1 MVVEPVSTSRAM
13 GVANMLKARVRKN
26 AGNMKN
32 DIRETM
38 MGVMQQRCG
47 EESVRL
53 FHN

>member
-13 GVANMLKARVRKN
+13 GAANMLKARVRKN
-26 AGNMKN
+26 AENMEN

-38 MGVMQQRCG
+38 MGVVQQKCG
-47 EESVRL
+47 EESVWL